1 MSKGWGLDLS
11 NVAEDMANVRT
22 KLKAG
27 KDIKNVHSESKRR
40 NIYGDEGSIRRPS
53 SDGSKEMSL
62 KEMSLEQIIDRAAH
76 FESGSDESTEMPV
89 RERFLEQMLA
99 EYCDDSS
106 RGVDEAI
113 KVDGWLSTEDADR
126 ATNVDSCT
134 SRRSE
139 KIDKRKQ

>member
-27 KDIKNVHSESKRR
+27 KDIKNVHSESKCR

-53 SDGSKEMSL
+53 SSDRSKEMSL
-62 KEMSLEQIIDRAAH
+62 KEMSLEQIIDRAH

-89 RERFLEQMLA
+89 RERFP
-99 EYCDDSS
+99 
-106 RGVDEAI
+106 
-113 KVDGWLSTEDADR
+113 
-126 ATNVDSCT
+126 TN
-134 SRRSE
+134 
-139 KIDKRKQ
+139 